1 MPSPR
6 ASLLYLL
13 LGAALFSGVSAQSC
27 ENYGTSNG
35 SSCACP
41 PGFGGSTCSTP
52 GCGGDIF
59 QGAQRPLAQQ
69 SSTSGGSSFANL
81 TASGCSCESGWG
93 GFGCNVCQS
102 ASACQSAYTS
112 AGGSTSSTADSLT
125 GTQNTTLTCNTSPR
139 VHAANQMSCNVIVSA
154 SYFFILSDMLTL
166 IYLQFTLLIHSEPHI
181 TGDFP
186 CTS

>member
-1 MPSPR
+1 MS
-6 ASLLYLL
+6 SLLYLL
-13 LGAALFSGVSAQSC
+13 LGAALFSGASAQSC
-27 ENYGTSNG
+27 ENYGTPNG

-102 ASACQSAYTS
+102 ASACQSAFTS
-112 AGGSTSSTADSLT
+112 AGGSTASTADSLT
-125 GTQNTTLTCNTSPR
+125 GSQNTTLTCNTSPQ

-154 SYFFILSDMLTL
+154 SYFFILSDMSPL
-166 IYLQFTLLIHSEPHI
+166 IYLPFTILIHLEPHI
-181 TGDFP
+181 TSDFP
-186 CTS
+186 RTS

>member
-1 MPSPR
+1 MS
-6 ASLLYLL
+6 SLLYLL
-13 LGAALFSGVSAQSC
+13 LGAALFSGASTQSC
-27 ENYGTSNG
+27 ENYGTPNG

-41 PGFGGSTCSTP
+41 PGFGGSTCSIP

-102 ASACQSAYTS
+102 ARACQSAFTS
-112 AGGSTSSTADSLT
+112 AGGSTASTADSLT
-125 GTQNTTLTCNTSPR
+125 GSQNTTLTCNTSPQ

-154 SYFFILSDMLTL
+154 SYFFILSDMSPL
-166 IYLQFTLLIHSEPHI
+166 IYLPFTILIHLEPHI
-181 TGDFP
+181 TSDFP
-186 CTS
+186 RTS

>member
-1 MPSPR
+1 MS
-6 ASLLYLL
+6 SLLYLL
-13 LGAALFSGVSAQSC
+13 LGAALFSGASTQSC
-27 ENYGTSNG
+27 ENYGTPNG

-102 ASACQSAYTS
+102 ASACQSAFTS

-125 GTQNTTLTCNTSPR
+125 GAQNNTLICNTQPR
-139 VHAANQMSCNVIVSA
+139 VYAANQMSCNVIVSA
-154 SYFFILSDMLTL
+154 SYFFILSDMPTL
-166 IYLQFTLLIHSEPHI
+166 I
-181 TGDFP
+181 
-186 CTS
+186 